1 MKALN
6 VSLALT
12 PNKPQQVG
20 RLLYQQRKIYFEYDA
35 QWLQSGFALSPF
47 HLQLTPQLLQDKIGL
62 WQGLHGVFNDSLP
75 DGWGLLLMDRQL
87 RKENID
93 PRIIMPLDR
102 LAWLGSRTMGAL
114 TYEPVTGPESDA
126 LLVDIHEMAKN
137 AGQVY
142 AGTSEEVLPELFRA
156 GGSPGGAR
164 PKALIAIKSAIKGD
178 QVVTGDGE
186 LQSGFKSWLVKFNAK
201 DDFSDA
207 GNIEYAYSLMA
218 KDAGI
223 EMPETQLLEGC
234 YFAVRRFDREG
245 QQRAHVHTFG
255 NMVGADF
262 RVPTLDYADLF
273 KVVSEVTRDRRETLK
288 AFRQMVFNI
297 ATHNR
302 DDHSKNFAFVW
313 HQKDKTE
320 ANQGNWKLTPAYDLM
335 FSNGIHGEH
344 TMTVAGE
351 GKSPSLN
358 GITQLAKQTGL
369 EKEMQRIIEQI
380 NDVVSKWE
388 DYARQAEVSVKSA
401 KTIARY
407 LMVI

>member
-6 VSLALT
+6 VLLALT
-12 PNKPQQVG
+12 PDQPQFIG
-20 RLLYQQRKIYFEYDA
+20 RLLYQQRNIYFEYDA
-35 QWLQSGFALSPF
+35 EWLQRGFALSPF
-47 HLQLTPQLLQDKIGL
+47 HLPLKPQLLQDNIGL
-62 WQGLHGVFNDSLP
+62 WQGLHGIFNDSLP

-87 RKENID
+87 RKKGID
-93 PRIIMPLDR
+93 PRTIMPLDR

-114 TYEPVTGPESDA
+114 IYEPVTGPESDA
-126 LLVDIHEMAKN
+126 LLIDIHEMAKN

-142 AGTSEEVLPELFRA
+142 EETSDEVLPELFRA

-164 PKALIAIKSAIKGD
+164 PKALIAISTTKDSHI
-178 QVVTGDGE
+178 VTGDGE
-186 LQSGFKSWLVKFNAK
+186 LPLGYEPWLVKFNAK
-201 DDFSDA
+201 DDFVDA

-223 EMPETQLLEGC
+223 DMPETQLLEGR
-234 YFAVRRFDREG
+234 YFAVRRFDRSG
-245 QQRAHVHTFG
+245 SHRAHVHTFG

-273 KVVSEVTRDRRETLK
+273 KVVSEVTRDRREVLK

-297 ATHNR
+297 ATYNR

-313 HQKDKTE
+313 HQDPKEARDK
-320 ANQGNWKLTPAYDLM
+320 GNWKLTPAYDLM

-351 GKSPSLN
+351 GKSPTLYE
-358 GITQLAKQTGL
+358 IRQLAKQTGL
-369 EKEMQRIIEQI
+369 EKEMPTMVDQVNEVVAKWDYYAEQA
-380 NDVVSKWE
+380 DV
-388 DYARQAEVSVKSA
+388 SA
-401 KTIARY
+401 KNKKVVGKY
-407 LMVI
+407 LITL

>member
-12 PNKPQQVG
+12 PNKPQRVG

-87 RKENID
+87 RKKGID
-93 PRIIMPLDR
+93 PLTIMPLDR

-114 TYEPVTGPESDA
+114 TYEPVIGPESDA
-126 LLVDIHEMAKN
+126 LLVDIHKMAKN
-137 AGQVY
+137 AGQIY
-142 AGTSEEVLPELFRA
+142 AGTSDEVLPELFRA

-164 PKALIAIKSAIKGD
+164 PKALIAIKGNQI
-178 QVVTGDGE
+178 VTGDGE
-186 LQSGFKSWLVKFNAK
+186 LELGYNFWLVKFNAK

-262 RVPTLDYADLF
+262 RAPTLDYADLF
-273 KVVSEVTRDRRETLK
+273 KVVSEVTRDRREVLK

-313 HQKDKTE
+313 QQKYNNKVDK
-320 ANQGNWKLTPAYDLM
+320 GSWKLTPAYDLM

-351 GKSPSLN
+351 GKSPTLN
-358 GITQLAKQTGL
+358 EITQLAKQVGL
-369 EKEMQRIIEQI
+369 EKEMQSIVDQV
-380 NDVVSKWE
+380 NDVVSKWGQ
-388 DYARQAEVSVKSA
+388 YAKQADVSAKSVKIIS
-401 KTIARY
+401 KY
-407 LMVI
+407 LISI

>member
-12 PNKPQQVG
+12 PNKSQRVG
-20 RLLYQQRKIYFEYDA
+20 KLLYQQRKIYFEYDA
-35 QWLQSGFALSPF
+35 QWLQNGFALSPF
-47 HLQLTPQLLQDKIGL
+47 HLQLTPQLLEDKIGL

-87 RKENID
+87 RKESID
-93 PRIIMPLDR
+93 PRSIMPLDR

-137 AGQVY
+137 AGQIY

-164 PKALIAIKSAIKGD
+164 PKALIAIKSGINAD
-178 QVVTGDGE
+178 QMVTGDGE
-186 LQSGFKSWLVKFNAK
+186 LQPGYTSWLVKFNAK
-201 DDFSDA
+201 DDFADA

-218 KDAGI
+218 KDADI
-223 EMPETQLLEGC
+223 DMPETQLLEGR

-245 QQRAHVHTFG
+245 QQRVHVHTFG

-262 RVPTLDYADLF
+262 RVPTLDYADLL
-273 KVVSEVTRDRRETLK
+273 KVVSEVTRDRREVLK
-288 AFRQMVFNI
+288 GFRQMVFNI

-313 HQKDKTE
+313 CNKDE
-320 ANQGNWKLTPAYDLM
+320 SEVSQGGWKLTPAYDLM

-344 TMTVAGE
+344 TMTIAGE

-358 GITQLAKQTGL
+358 EITQLAKQAGL
-369 EKEMQRIIEQI
+369 EKERGSIVEKV

-388 DYARQAEVSVKSA
+388 NYANQTEVSDKSK
-401 KTIARY
+401 KTIAKY
-407 LMVI
+407 MTVI

>member
-6 VSLALT
+6 VYLALT
-12 PNKPQQVG
+12 PDKPQRVG

-47 HLQLTPQLLQDKIGL
+47 HLQLSAQLLQDKVGL

-87 RKENID
+87 RKESID
-93 PRIIMPLDR
+93 PRTIMPLDR

-137 AGQVY
+137 AGQIY
-142 AGTSEEVLPELFRA
+142 AGTSDEVLPELFRA

-164 PKALIAIKSAIKGD
+164 PKALIAISGNQI
-178 QVVTGDGE
+178 VTGDGE
-186 LQSGFKSWLVKFNAK
+186 LQSGYKSWLVKFNAK

-223 EMPETQLLEGC
+223 DMPETQLLEGR
-234 YFAVRRFDREG
+234 YFAVRRFDRKG
-245 QQRAHVHTFG
+245 RYRAHVHTFG

-262 RVPTLDYADLF
+262 RVPTLDYTDLF
-273 KVVSEVTRDRRETLK
+273 KVVSEVTRDRREVLK

-297 ATHNR
+297 ATYNR
-302 DDHSKNFAFVW
+302 DDHSKNFAFMW
-313 HQKDKTE
+313 SQKAGDKGGKG
-320 ANQGNWKLTPAYDLM
+320 GNWKLTPAYDLM
-335 FSNGIHGEH
+335 FSNGMHGEH

-351 GKSPSLN
+351 GKSPTLHE
-358 GITQLAKQTGL
+358 ITQLAEQAGL
-369 EKEMQRIIEQI
+369 EKEMQGIVDQV

-388 DYARQAEVSVKSA
+388 GYARQAEVSDRSKKAISKYMTTV
-401 KTIARY
+401 
-407 LMVI
+407 